1 MNFSSYWLDTSEPF
15 VSGSP
20 EVPGGR
26 YDVAVVGGGITGS
39 AAALA
44 LAKKGARVIVCEAQT
59 VGQAASGRNGGM
71 CNNGFAQDYA
81 TLSQRIGTELANR
94 LYLAFDAGVDTVERL
109 IREESIDCDF
119 VRAGKL
125 KLAAKPE
132 HYDKLARSQA
142 LLAASVDPNTRLVTK
157 AELRDEIG
165 SNRYHGG
172 LIFEK
177 SAGMHVGRYVRGLA
191 KAAQTRGAHI
201 LEHTPVLGLEAESR
215 SVYVLRTPRG
225 EIRASQVLLASGI
238 SQVGPFGWIRRRIV
252 PVGAF
257 LIVTEPLPQALLDQL
272 LPTRRMATDTKN
284 FVNFFRVT
292 PDNRMLFGGRARFT
306 ATSNPGSDEKSGLI
320 LRQQMA
326 SVFPELANV
335 RIDYCWGG
343 MIDMTANRLPRAGQR
358 DGVYYSMGYS
368 GHGTQMATLMGT
380 LMAQIMDGHAGL
392 NPWKDF
398 DWPAIP
404 GHFGKPWFLPFVGAW
419 YRLKDILQ

>member
-1 MNFSSYWLDTSEPF
+1 MHFSSYWLDTSKPF
-15 VSGSP
+15 ASGSA
-20 EVPGGR
+20 ELR
-26 YDVAVVGGGITGS
+26 ERHCDVLVVGGGITGS

-44 LAKKGARVIVCEAQT
+44 LAKKGARVTVCEAGT

-81 TLSQRIGTELANR
+81 SLAQRIGPELANR
-94 LYLAFDAGVDTVERL
+94 LYLAFDAGVDLVERL
-109 IREESIDCDF
+109 VREESIDCDF
-119 VRAGKL
+119 VRSGKL

-132 HYDKLARSQA
+132 HYDKLVRSQA
-142 LLAASVDPNTRLVTK
+142 LLAASVDPDTRMLSK
-157 AELRDEIG
+157 AALRDEIG
-165 SNRYHGG
+165 SDRYHGG
-172 LIFEK
+172 LLFGK

-191 KAAQTRGAHI
+191 SAAQARGAQI
-201 LEHTPVLGLEAESR
+201 LEHAPVLGLERRADGGD
-215 SVYVLRTPRG
+215 LALTPLG

-238 SQVGPFGWIRRRIV
+238 SQLGPFGWIRRRVV

-257 LIVTEPLPQALLDQL
+257 IIVSEPLSSERLDRL
-272 LPTRRMATDTKN
+272 LPTRRMVTDTKQ

-292 PDNRMLFGGRARFT
+292 PDQRMLFGGRARF
-306 ATSNPGSDEKSGLI
+306 ATSNPRSDQKSGLI
-320 LRQQMA
+320 LRRQMA
-326 SVFPELANV
+326 AVFPDLADV

-343 MIDMTANRLPRAGQR
+343 MVDMTANRLPRAGER

-380 LMAQIMDGHAGL
+380 LMAEIMDGRADL

-404 GHFGKPWFLPFVGAW
+404 GHFGKPWFLPLVGAW
-419 YRLKDILQ
+419 YRLKDTLQ

>member
-1 MNFSSYWLDTSEPF
+1 MRFSSYWLDTSEPF
-15 VSGSP
+15 VSSSP
-20 EVPGGR
+20 DLDGAR
-26 YDVAVVGGGITGS
+26 CDVMVVGGGITGS

-44 LAKKGARVIVCEAQT
+44 LAKKGARVVLCEAGT
-59 VGQAASGRNGGM
+59 VGQAASGRNGGH

-81 TLSQRIGTELANR
+81 SLSQRIGVELANR

-109 IREESIDCDF
+109 VREESIDCDF
-119 VRAGKL
+119 ARRGKL

-132 HYDKLARSQA
+132 HFDKLARSQA
-142 LLAASVDPNTRLVTK
+142 LLAASVDPDTRLVTK

-165 SNRYHGG
+165 SDRYHGG

-191 KAAQTRGAHI
+191 TAAQARGAHI
-201 LEHTPVLGLEAESR
+201 LEHAPVVGLQRESGGA
-215 SVYVLRTPRG
+215 YVARTPRG

-257 LIVTEPLPQALLDQL
+257 IIVTEPLPTELLDRL
-272 LPTRRMATDTKN
+272 LPTRRNATDTKN
-284 FVNFFRVT
+284 FVNSFRVT
-292 PDNRMLFGGRARFT
+292 PDNRILSGGRARF
-306 ATSNPGSDEKSGLI
+306 ATSNPRSDEKSGMI

-326 SVFPELANV
+326 TVFPELANV

-343 MIDMTANRLPRAGQR
+343 MVDMTANRLPRAGER

-368 GHGTQMATLMGT
+368 GHGTHMATLMGT
-380 LMAQIMDGHAGL
+380 LMAEIMDGRADL

>member
-1 MNFSSYWLDTSEPF
+1 MHFGSYWLDTSEPF
-15 VSGSP
+15 VSESP
-20 EVPGGR
+20 ELPDGR
-26 YDVAVVGGGITGS
+26 CDVVVVGGGITGS

-44 LAKKGARVIVCEAQT
+44 LAKKGARVALCEAET
-59 VGQAASGRNGGM
+59 IGQAASGRNGGM

-81 TLSQRIGTELANR
+81 SLSARIGPELANR

-109 IREESIDCDF
+109 VREESIDCDF
-119 VRAGKL
+119 VRRGKL

-132 HYDKLARSQA
+132 HFDKLARSQA
-142 LLAASVDPNTRLVTK
+142 LLAASVDPDTRLVTK
-157 AELRDEIG
+157 AELRDELG
-165 SNRYHGG
+165 SDRYHGG
-172 LIFEK
+172 LIFNK

-191 KAAQTRGAHI
+191 KAAQARGARVF
-201 LEHTPVLGLEAESR
+201 EHAPVLGLQRESGGA
-215 SVYVLRTPRG
+215 YVARTPRG

-257 LIVTEPLPQALLDQL
+257 LIVTEPLPIALLDRL

-292 PDNRMLFGGRARFT
+292 PDNRMLFGGRARF
-306 ATSNPGSDEKSGLI
+306 ATSNPSSDEKSGMI

-326 SVFPELANV
+326 AVFPELANAC
-335 RIDYCWGG
+335 IDYCWGG
-343 MIDMTANRLPRAGQR
+343 MVDMTANRLPRAGQR

-380 LMAQIMDGHAGL
+380 LMAEIMDGRADL

-419 YRLKDILQ
+419 YRLKDTLQ

>member
-1 MNFSSYWLDTSEPF
+1 MHFSSYWLDTSEPF
-15 VSGSP
+15 VSRSPDVQDGSC
-20 EVPGGR
+20 
-26 YDVAVVGGGITGS
+26 DVVVIGAGITGT

-44 LAKKGARVIVCEAQT
+44 LAKKGARVMVCEAET
-59 VGQAASGRNGGM
+59 VGHAASGRNGGM

-81 TLSQRIGTELANR
+81 SLSQRIGTELANR

-119 VRAGKL
+119 VRTGKL

-142 LLAASVDPNTRLVTK
+142 LLAASVDPDTRLLTK

-165 SNRYHGG
+165 SNHYHGG

-191 KAAQTRGAHI
+191 KAAESRGAYI
-201 LEHTPVLGLEAESR
+201 LERTPVLGLLRGSR
-215 SVYVLRTPRG
+215 CGYVVRTPRG
-225 EIRASQVLLASGI
+225 EIRAPQVLLASGI
-238 SQVGPFGWIRRRIV
+238 SQIGPLGWIRRRIV

-257 LIVTEPLPQALLDQL
+257 LIVTEPLPQEQLDRL

-292 PDNRMLFGGRARFT
+292 SDRMLFGGRARF
-306 ATSNPGSDEKSGLI
+306 ATSNLSSDEKSGLI

-326 SVFPELANV
+326 TVYPELSGV

-343 MIDMTANRLPRAGQR
+343 MVDMTANRLPRAGQR
-358 DGVYYSMGYS
+358 DGLYYSMGYS

-380 LMAQIMDGHAGL
+380 LMAEIMDGRADL

-404 GHFGKPWFLPFVGAW
+404 GHFGKPWFLPLVGAW
-419 YRLKDILQ
+419 YRLKDRLQ

>member
-1 MNFSSYWLDTSEPF
+1 MHFESYWLETSEPF
-15 VSGSP
+15 CSHLP
-20 EVPGGR
+20 DEHGGR
-26 YDVAVVGGGITGS
+26 CDVLVVGGGITGA

-44 LAKKGARVIVCEAQT
+44 LAKKGARVVVCEAGT

-94 LYLAFDAGVDTVERL
+94 LYLAFDAGVDMVERL
-109 IREESIDCDF
+109 VREESIDCDF
-119 VRAGKL
+119 ARRGKL

-132 HYDKLARSQA
+132 HFEKLARSQA
-142 LLAASVDPNTRLVTK
+142 LLAAGVDPDTRLVTR
-157 AELRDEIG
+157 AELRDELG
-165 SNRYHGG
+165 SDRYHGG
-172 LIFEK
+172 LIFKK

-191 KAAQTRGAHI
+191 RAAQARGAHI
-201 LEHTPVLGLEAESR
+201 LEHAPVLGLQRESGGA
-215 SVYVLRTPRG
+215 YVVQTPRG
-225 EIRASQVLLASGI
+225 EIRAAQVLLASGI

-257 LIVTEPLPQALLDQL
+257 LIVTERLPVDLLDRL
-272 LPTRRMATDTKN
+272 MPTRRMATDTKN

-292 PDNRMLFGGRARFT
+292 PDNRILFGGRARF
-306 ATSNPGSDEKSGLI
+306 ATSNPRSDEKSGLI

-326 SVFPELANV
+326 AVFPELADV

-343 MIDMTANRLPRAGQR
+343 MVDMTPNRLPRAGAR
-358 DGVYYSMGYS
+358 HGVYYSMGYS

-380 LMAQIMDGHAGL
+380 LMAEIMDGRADL

-419 YRLKDILQ
+419 YRLKDALQ

>member
-20 EVPGGR
+20 DMHGGSC
-26 YDVAVVGGGITGS
+26 DVVVVGGGMTGA

-44 LAKKGARVIVCEAQT
+44 LAKKGARVMVCEAGT

-81 TLSQRIGTELANR
+81 SLSQRIGTELANR

-109 IREESIDCDF
+109 VREESIDCDF
-119 VRAGKL
+119 VRGGKL

-132 HYDKLARSQA
+132 HFDKLARSQA
-142 LLAASVDPNTRLVTK
+142 LLAASVDPDTRLVTK

-165 SNRYHGG
+165 SDRYHGG
-172 LIFEK
+172 LIFKK

-191 KAAQTRGAHI
+191 KAAQARGAHI
-201 LEHTPVLGLEAESR
+201 LEHVPVLGLQRESR
-215 SVYVLRTPRG
+215 GAYVVRTLRG
-225 EIRASQVLLASGI
+225 EIRAPQVLLASGI

-257 LIVTEPLPQALLDQL
+257 IIVTEPLPVELLDRL

-292 PDNRMLFGGRARFT
+292 PDNRMLFGGRARF
-306 ATSNPGSDEKSGLI
+306 ATSNPRSDEKSGLI

-326 SVFPELANV
+326 TVFPELANV

-343 MIDMTANRLPRAGQR
+343 MVDMTANRLPRAGQR

-368 GHGTQMATLMGT
+368 GHGTHMATLMGT
-380 LMAQIMDGHAGL
+380 LMAEIMDGRTDL

-419 YRLKDILQ
+419 YRLKDTLQ

>member
-1 MNFSSYWLDTSEPF
+1 MHLGSYWLDTSEPF
-15 VSGSP
+15 VGSSLEPQP
-20 EVPGGR
+20 ER
-26 YDVAVVGGGITGS
+26 CDVVVVGGGITGS

-44 LAKKGARVIVCEAQT
+44 LAKKGARVVVCEADT

-81 TLSQRIGTELANR
+81 SLSQRIGTELANR

-109 IREESIDCDF
+109 VREESIDCDF
-119 VRAGKL
+119 ARRGKL

-132 HYDKLARSQA
+132 HFDKLARSQA
-142 LLAASVDPNTRLVTK
+142 LLAASVDPDTRLVTK

-165 SNRYHGG
+165 SDRYHGG

-191 KAAQTRGAHI
+191 TAAQARGAHI
-201 LEHTPVLGLEAESR
+201 LEHAPVVGLQRESGGA
-215 SVYVLRTPRG
+215 YVARTPRG

-257 LIVTEPLPQALLDQL
+257 IIVTEPLPTELLDRL
-272 LPTRRMATDTKN
+272 LPTRRNATDTKN

-292 PDNRMLFGGRARFT
+292 PDNRILFGGRARF
-306 ATSNPGSDEKSGLI
+306 ATSNPRSDEKSGMI

-326 SVFPELANV
+326 TVFPELANV

-343 MIDMTANRLPRAGQR
+343 MVDMTANRLPRAGER

-368 GHGTQMATLMGT
+368 GHGTHMATLMGT
-380 LMAQIMDGHAGL
+380 LMAEIMDGRADL

>member
-1 MNFSSYWLDTSEPF
+1 MHFGSYWLDTSEPF
-15 VSGSP
+15 VGGSLEP
-20 EVPGGR
+20 RSER
-26 YDVAVVGGGITGS
+26 CDVVVVGGGITGS

-44 LAKKGARVIVCEAQT
+44 LAKKGARVVVCEADT

-81 TLSQRIGTELANR
+81 SLSQRIGTELANR

-109 IREESIDCDF
+109 VREESIDCDF
-119 VRAGKL
+119 VRRGKL

-132 HYDKLARSQA
+132 HFDKLARSQA
-142 LLAASVDPNTRLVTK
+142 LLAASVDPDTRLVTK
-157 AELRDEIG
+157 AQLRDELG
-165 SNRYHGG
+165 SDRYHGG
-172 LIFEK
+172 LIFKK

-191 KAAQTRGAHI
+191 KAAQARGAEI
-201 LEHTPVLGLEAESR
+201 LEHAPVLGLQRESGGA
-215 SVYVLRTPRG
+215 YVVSTPRG
-225 EIRASQVLLASGI
+225 EIRAPQVLLASGI

-257 LIVTEPLPQALLDQL
+257 IIVTEPLPVELLDRL

-292 PDNRMLFGGRARFT
+292 PDNRMLFGGRARF
-306 ATSNPGSDEKSGLI
+306 ATSNPQSDEKSGLI

-326 SVFPELANV
+326 AVFPELAGV

-343 MIDMTANRLPRAGQR
+343 MVDMTANRLPRAGQR

-368 GHGTQMATLMGT
+368 GHGTQMSTLMGT
-380 LMAQIMDGHAGL
+380 LMAEIMDGRADL

>member
-1 MNFSSYWLDTSEPF
+1 M
-15 VSGSP
+15 V
-20 EVPGGR
+20 
-26 YDVAVVGGGITGS
+26 VVGGGITGT

-44 LAKKGARVIVCEAQT
+44 LSKKGARVAVCEAGT

-81 TLSQRIGTELANR
+81 SLSQRIGTELANR

-109 IREESIDCDF
+109 VREESIDCDF
-119 VRAGKL
+119 ARRGKI

-132 HYDKLARSQA
+132 HFDKLARSQA
-142 LLAASVDPNTRLVTK
+142 LLATSVDPDTRIVTK
-157 AELRDEIG
+157 AELRDEVG
-165 SNRYHGG
+165 SDRYHGA

-191 KAAQTRGAHI
+191 NAAQARGAHV
-201 LEHTPVLGLEAESR
+201 LEHTPVLALEKASGNA
-215 SVYVLRTPRG
+215 YVVCTPRG
-225 EIRASQVLLASGI
+225 RVRARQVLLASGV

-257 LIVTEPLPQALLDQL
+257 IIVTEPLPQDQL
-272 LPTRRMATDTKN
+272 ARLMPTARMATDTKN

-292 PDNRMLFGGRARFT
+292 PDHRLLFGGRARF
-306 ATSNPGSDEKSGLI
+306 ASSNPTSDEKSGLV

-326 SVFPELANV
+326 TVFPELVRV

-343 MIDMTANRLPRAGQR
+343 MVDMTANRLPRAGQR
-358 DGVYYSMGYS
+358 EGVYYSMGYS
-368 GHGTQMATLMGT
+368 GHGTHMATLMGT
-380 LMAQIMDGHAGL
+380 LMAEIMDGRADL

-404 GHFGKPWFLPFVGAW
+404 GHFGRPWFLPFVGAW
-419 YRLKDILQ
+419 YRLMDTLR

>member
-1 MNFSSYWLDTSEPF
+1 MRFSSYWLDTSEPF
-15 VSGSP
+15 VGNAP
-20 EVPGGR
+20 DLHGER
-26 YDVAVVGGGITGS
+26 CDVIVVGAGITGS

-44 LAKKGARVIVCEAQT
+44 LARKGARVVVCEAGT

-81 TLSQRIGTELANR
+81 SLSQRIGVELANR

-109 IREESIDCDF
+109 VREESIDCDF
-119 VRAGKL
+119 VRRGKL

-132 HYDKLARSQA
+132 HFDKRARSQA
-142 LLAASVDPNTRLVTK
+142 LLATGVDPDTRLVTK

-165 SNRYHGG
+165 SDRYHGG

-191 KAAQTRGAHI
+191 TAAQARGAQI
-201 LEHTPVLGLEAESR
+201 LEHAPVLDLRRESGGA
-215 SVYVLRTPRG
+215 YVARTPRG
-225 EIRASQVLLASGI
+225 EIRAPQVLLASGI
-238 SQVGPFGWIRRRIV
+238 SQLGPFGWIRRRIV

-257 LIVTEPLPQALLDQL
+257 IIVTEPLPTQRLDRL

-292 PDNRMLFGGRARFT
+292 PDNRILFGGRARF
-306 ATSNPGSDEKSGLI
+306 ATSNPRSDEKSGMI
-320 LRQQMA
+320 LRQQMIA
-326 SVFPELANV
+326 VFPELADV

-343 MIDMTANRLPRAGQR
+343 MVDMTANRLPRAGER
-358 DGVYYSMGYS
+358 DGMYYSMGYS
-368 GHGTQMATLMGT
+368 GHGTHMATLMGT
-380 LMAQIMDGHAGL
+380 LMAEIMDGRADL

-419 YRLKDILQ
+419 YRLKDTLQ

>member
-1 MNFSSYWLDTSEPF
+1 MRFSSYWLDTSEPF
-15 VSGSP
+15 VGNSP
-20 EVPGGR
+20 DLDGAR
-26 YDVAVVGGGITGS
+26 CDVLVVGGGITGS

-44 LAKKGARVIVCEAQT
+44 LAKKGARVVLCEAGT
-59 VGQAASGRNGGM
+59 VGQAASGRNGGH

-81 TLSQRIGTELANR
+81 SLSQRIGVELANR

-109 IREESIDCDF
+109 VKEESIDCDF
-119 VRAGKL
+119 ARRGKL

-132 HYDKLARSQA
+132 HFDKLARSQA
-142 LLAASVDPNTRLVTK
+142 LLAKSVDPDTRLVTK

-165 SNRYHGG
+165 SDRYHGG
-172 LIFEK
+172 LIYEK
-177 SAGMHVGRYVRGLA
+177 SAGLHVGRYVRGLA
-191 KAAQTRGAHI
+191 TAAQARGAHI
-201 LEHTPVLGLEAESR
+201 FERAPVVGLQRESGGA
-215 SVYVLRTPRG
+215 YVARTPRG

-257 LIVTEPLPQALLDQL
+257 IIVTEPLTTERLDRL
-272 LPTRRMATDTKN
+272 LPTRRNATDTKN

-292 PDNRMLFGGRARFT
+292 PDNRILFGGRARF
-306 ATSNPGSDEKSGLI
+306 ATSNPRSDEKSGMI
-320 LRQQMA
+320 LRQQMI
-326 SVFPELANV
+326 SVFPELADV

-343 MIDMTANRLPRAGQR
+343 MVDMTANRLPRAGER

-368 GHGTQMATLMGT
+368 GHGTHMATLMGT
-380 LMAQIMDGHAGL
+380 LMAEIMDGRADL

>member
-1 MNFSSYWLDTSEPF
+1 MLLRSYWLDTSEPF
-15 VSGSP
+15 VSHSTELP
-20 EVPGGR
+20 SASC
-26 YDVAVVGGGITGS
+26 DVVVVGGGITGT

-44 LAKKGARVIVCEAQT
+44 LSKKGARVAVCEAGT

-81 TLSQRIGTELANR
+81 SLSQRIGTELANR

-109 IREESIDCDF
+109 VREESIDCDF
-119 VRAGKL
+119 ARRGKI

-132 HYDKLARSQA
+132 HFDKLARSQA
-142 LLAASVDPNTRLVTK
+142 LLAVSVDPDTRIVTK
-157 AELRDEIG
+157 AALRDEIG
-165 SNRYHGG
+165 SDRYHGG

-191 KAAQTRGAHI
+191 NAAQARGAHV
-201 LEHTPVLGLEAESR
+201 LEHTPVLALEKASGNA
-215 SVYVLRTPRG
+215 YVVCTPRG
-225 EIRASQVLLASGI
+225 RVRARQVLLASGV

-257 LIVTEPLPQALLDQL
+257 IIVTEPLPQDQL
-272 LPTRRMATDTKN
+272 ARLMPTARMATDTKN

-292 PDNRMLFGGRARFT
+292 PDHRLLFGGRARF
-306 ATSNPGSDEKSGLI
+306 ASSNPTSDEKSGLI
-320 LRQQMA
+320 LHRQMA
-326 SVFPELANV
+326 TAFPELARV

-343 MIDMTANRLPRAGQR
+343 MVDMTANRLPRAGQR
-358 DGVYYSMGYS
+358 EGIYYSMGYS
-368 GHGTQMATLMGT
+368 GHGTHMATLMGT
-380 LMAQIMDGHAGL
+380 LMAEIMDGRADL

-419 YRLKDILQ
+419 YRLMDTLR

>member
-1 MNFSSYWLDTSEPF
+1 MHLGSYWLDTSEPF
-15 VSGSP
+15 VGSTP
-20 EVPGGR
+20 DMHGGSC
-26 YDVAVVGGGITGS
+26 DVVVVGGGITGS

-44 LAKKGARVIVCEAQT
+44 LAKKGARVIVCEAGT

-81 TLSQRIGTELANR
+81 SLSQRIGTELANR
-94 LYLAFDAGVDTVERL
+94 LWLAFDAGVDTVERL
-109 IREESIDCDF
+109 VREESIDCNF
-119 VRAGKL
+119 VRTGKL

-132 HYDKLARSQA
+132 HFDKLARSQA
-142 LLAASVDPNTRLVTK
+142 LLAASVDPDTRLVTK

-165 SNRYHGG
+165 SDRYHGG
-172 LIFEK
+172 LIFKK

-191 KAAQTRGAHI
+191 KAAQARGAHV
-201 LEHTPVLGLEAESR
+201 LEHAPVLGLQREPRGA
-215 SVYVLRTPRG
+215 YVVRTPRG
-225 EIRASQVLLASGI
+225 EIRAPQVLLASGI
-238 SQVGPFGWIRRRIV
+238 SQVGPFGWVRRRIV

-257 LIVTEPLPQALLDQL
+257 LIVTEPLPVALLDRL

-292 PDNRMLFGGRARFT
+292 PDNRMLFGGRARF
-306 ATSNPGSDEKSGLI
+306 AASNPTSDEKSGLI

-326 SVFPELANV
+326 TVFPELANM

-343 MIDMTANRLPRAGQR
+343 MVDMTADRLPRAGQR
-358 DGVYYSMGYS
+358 DGLYYSMGYS
-368 GHGTQMATLMGT
+368 GHGTHMATLMGT
-380 LMAQIMDGHAGL
+380 LMAEIMDGRTDL

-398 DWPAIP
+398 GWPAIP

-419 YRLKDILQ
+419 YRLKDALQ